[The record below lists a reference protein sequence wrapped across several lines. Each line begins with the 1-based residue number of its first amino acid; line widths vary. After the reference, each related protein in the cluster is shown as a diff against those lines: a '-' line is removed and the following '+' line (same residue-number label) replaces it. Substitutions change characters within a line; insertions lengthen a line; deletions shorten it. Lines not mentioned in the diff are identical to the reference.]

1 MNQVETFSVD
11 FILHSPKLRNIE
23 DSSNLWQNDG
33 WPSDKIFP
41 YQHLLGTSQRE
52 KQTPPGSS
60 VWIIY
65 ICCSETLI
73 SKTINRMTILNVYQ
87 AIIVIKVIRG
97 AVIVGDRGQ
106 QGGSIPEG
114 REEPIEISDGRIMRQ

>member
-41 YQHLLGTSQRE
+41 DQQRE

-65 ICCSETLI
+65 ICCSDTLI

-97 AVIVGDRGQ
+97 AVIVGDSGQ